1 MKTSSEFR
9 NIFKHS
15 SLVVSADE
23 FLQNIEKIVLDFVPN
38 KMQLDAKI
46 KLENLNIELKQNG
59 SSYYDYYTNTVY
71 VLQREI
77 LNPKAYVHEIF
88 HALGTKVTDPKINIG
103 LMEIRHNNVGDEL
116 TEIMLAR
123 ALNEGSNT
131 YWTAKAL
138 EKANIKDSPYDVA
151 SSYGFCTNIFASLVD
166 LLGEEECKNAHF
178 SGGLKQFFAL
188 VREKCNRTTDSKII
202 KLILSLDTYLSI
214 SQVNNWL
221 GIDYS
226 TDSRAVLTEAYKSLV
241 DLYFFKYENQ
251 SNKLTLDNILSDFYL
266 TDDNKLYFDKYI
278 RPRLVRHL
286 EKRIIKEYISKA
298 QNSTHLDYKVIN
310 KAVMEIIA
318 KAKNGEEINGNNLPE
333 KLKCGEFYNYLLIC
347 VGFVDQNYEREGLKT
362 NDIQRIITKALFEK
376 SNNFMPQQREKR
388 VQTVIDLLASRIAVR
403 AGIEVSDELILD
415 CLADSKK
422 FHFYLMDSNPDYYK
436 ELYSKASGEVKFNN
450 EILQKVALEVFT
462 TRVERFKLKKMLS
475 NHIDKQNFI
484 DSLDS
489 TNQNHFEQ

>member
-1 MKTSSEFR
+1 MKTSNEFK

-15 SLVVSADE
+15 SSKVSVDE
-23 FLQNIEKIVLDFVPN
+23 FLQIVEKIVLDFVPRQ
-38 KMQLDAKI
+38 MQLDAKI
-46 KLENLNIELKQNG
+46 KLEKLNIETKQNG

-71 VLQREI
+71 VLQREM

-88 HALGTKVTDPKINIG
+88 HALGTKVSDENINIG

-116 TEIMLAR
+116 AEIMLAR
-123 ALNEGSNT
+123 AINEGSNT
-131 YWTAKAL
+131 YYTAKAL
-138 EKANIKDSPYDVA
+138 EKAHIKDSPNDVA
-151 SSYGFCTNIFASLVD
+151 SSYGFCTNIFASLVN

-178 SGGLKQFFAL
+178 SGSLKQFLAL

-221 GIDYS
+221 GVDYT

-241 DLYFFKYENQ
+241 DLYFFKYENKA
-251 SNKLTLDNILSDFYL
+251 NKLKLDNILSDFYL
-266 TDDNKLYFDKYI
+266 TDDNKLYFKKYI

-286 EKRIIKEYISKA
+286 EKRILKEYISKA

-310 KAVMEIIA
+310 KAVIEIIA
-318 KAKNGEEINGNNLPE
+318 KAKNGEKINGNNLPE

-347 VGFVDQNYEREGLKT
+347 VGFVDENYEREGLKT

-415 CLADSKK
+415 SLADSKK

-436 ELYSKASGEVKFNN
+436 ELYPKVAGEIKFNN
-450 EILQKVALEVFT
+450 EILQKIVTDIFT

-475 NHIDKQNFI
+475 NHIDKQDFI
-484 DSLDS
+484 DSLENI
-489 TNQNHFEQ
+489 NQKNLEN

>member
-1 MKTSSEFR
+1 MKTSSEFK

-15 SLVVSADE
+15 SSKINIDE

-46 KLENLNIELKQNG
+46 KLNNLNIESKQNG

-77 LNPKAYVHEIF
+77 LNSKAYVHEIF
-88 HALGTKVTDPKINIG
+88 HALGTKVSEKKINIG
-103 LMEIRHNNVGDEL
+103 LMEIRHSSVGDEL

-138 EKANIKDSPYDVA
+138 EKANIQDSPNDVA
-151 SSYGFCTNIFASLVD
+151 SSYGFCTNLYASLVD
-166 LLGEEECKNAHF
+166 LLGEEDCKNAHF
-178 SGGLKQFFAL
+178 SGNLKQFLAL
-188 VREKCNRTTDSKII
+188 VREKCNRTTDSKVI
-202 KLILSLDTYLSI
+202 KLILSLDTYLSV

-226 TDSRAVLTEAYKSLV
+226 TDSRAVLTEAYKALV

-251 SNKLTLDNILSDFYL
+251 PNKLKLGNILSDFYL
-266 TDDNKLYFDKYI
+266 TTDNNLYFDKYI
-278 RPRLVRHL
+278 KPRLVRHL

-298 QNSTHLDYKVIN
+298 QNSTHLNYKVIN

-318 KAKNGEEINGNNLPE
+318 KVKNGEEINGNDLPE
-333 KLKCGEFYNYLLIC
+333 KLKCGEFYNYLLVC

-362 NDIQRIITKALFEK
+362 NDLQRIITKALFEK

-403 AGIEVSDELILD
+403 AGIEISDELILD

-436 ELYSKASGEVKFNN
+436 ELYPKVSGEVKFND
-450 EILQKVALEVFT
+450 EILQKLVAEVYT
-462 TRVERFKLKKMLS
+462 TRVERFKLKKMLT
-475 NHIDKQNFI
+475 NHTDKQDFI
-484 DSLDS
+484 DLLDDA
-489 TNQNHFEQ
+489 NQNHFEQ